1 MVTPLTRIVG
11 LSLVALL
18 GSALLGACIVDRTG
32 ESYWVLNDSDS
43 PVIVD
48 VREQLHHTYVVP
60 PHAYGGVDA
69 RTAAPRAGQTI
80 SIVDE
85 VCRPLQTRP
94 IDAVHT
100 LVYVDPQ
107 GHAELVT
114 DLAWSHGLKTAKQVT
129 LSPRNPP
136 CP

>member
-1 MVTPLTRIVG
+1 MLTRFRRSVG
-11 LSLVALL
+11 VSLVAVLWAALL
-18 GSALLGACIVDRTG
+18 GSCIVDQTG
-32 ESYWVLNDSDS
+32 DYYWVLNDSDF

-48 VREQLHHTYVVP
+48 ARERLHHTYVVR
-60 PHAYGGVDA
+60 PHSYGGVDA
-69 RTAAPRAGQTI
+69 RTGAPRPGEMI

-85 VCRPLQTRP
+85 ACRPLQTWP
-94 IDAVHT
+94 IDTVHT

-114 DLAWSHGLKTAKQVT
+114 DLAWSHGLKTAKQAT